1 MRYLRPKMENQSTKD
16 PAARVDVQIVGPLK
30 LQNEL
35 MAWFLSQTT
44 GLSCLCCKDLDVQTI
59 SADSAEHPGIV
70 LLDCLGSNLTLLQS
84 KIRILTDSGKN
95 KFHIALFNVAS
106 GQFVGHDLVSWGVRG
121 LFYNDDPLS
130 HLSKG
135 VLAILRGE
143 FWFSRETLVK
153 YLLDNKNT
161 EPNEKKQGSM
171 LTSRETEILVMLAS
185 GVSNSQIASGL
196 GISPH
201 TVKTHIYNI
210 YTKIN
215 VPNRLQAAL
224 WAAKNLQISSPD
236 VMGT

>member
-1 MRYLRPKMENQSTKD
+1 MENQTVKD
-16 PAARVDVQIVGPLK
+16 PAAKIDVQIVGPLK

-44 GLSCLCCKDLDVQTI
+44 GLRCVICKDLDVQTI
-59 SADSAEHPGIV
+59 SSDTDGNPGLV
-70 LLDCLGSNLTLLQS
+70 LLDCLGSNLSLLQS

-95 KFHIALFNVAS
+95 SFHIALFNVAA
-106 GQFVGHDLVSWGVRG
+106 GQFVGNDLVSWGVRG
-121 LFYNDDPLS
+121 LFYNDDLLT

-135 VLAILRGE
+135 VLAVLRGE

-153 YLLDNKNT
+153 YLLDTRDTDGDERK
-161 EPNEKKQGSM
+161 PGSM
-171 LTSRETEILVMLAS
+171 LTSRETEILVMIAS

-224 WAAKNLQISSPD
+224 WAAKNLQISSPN
-236 VMGT
+236 VVET

>member
-1 MRYLRPKMENQSTKD
+1 MDNQSEKD
-16 PAARVDVQIVGPLK
+16 TAPRVDVQIVGPLK

-35 MAWFLSQTT
+35 MAWFISQTA
-44 GLSCLCCKDLDVQTI
+44 GLRCLCCKDLDVQAI
-59 SADSAEHPGIV
+59 SSDAEGNPGMV
-70 LLDCLGSNLTLLQS
+70 LLDCLGSNLSLLQS

-95 KFHIALFNVAS
+95 SFHIALFNVAS
-106 GQFVGHDLVSWGVRG
+106 GQFVGNDLVSWGVRG

-135 VLAILRGE
+135 VLAVLRGE

-153 YLLDNKNT
+153 YLLDTRDT
-161 EPNEKKQGSM
+161 EVNGRKPDSM

-224 WAAKNLQISSPD
+224 WAAKNLQISSPN
-236 VMGT
+236 VVAT

>member
-1 MRYLRPKMENQSTKD
+1 MENQSSKD
-16 PAARVDVQIVGPLK
+16 PAAKVDVQIVGPLK

-44 GLSCLCCKDLDVQTI
+44 GLKCLCCKDLDVQTI
-59 SADSAEHPGIV
+59 SADAAEHPGIV
-70 LLDCLGSNLTLLQS
+70 LLDCLGSNLSLLQS

-95 KFHIALFNVAS
+95 KFHITLFNVAS
-106 GQFVGHDLVSWGVRG
+106 GQFVGNDPVSWGVRG

-135 VLAILRGE
+135 VLAVLRGE

-153 YLLDNKNT
+153 YLLDT
-161 EPNEKKQGSM
+161 RDTDPNEKKPGSI
-171 LTSRETEILVMLAS
+171 LTNRETEILVMLAS

-236 VMGT
+236 AMVT

>member
-1 MRYLRPKMENQSTKD
+1 MENQKTNDQASK
-16 PAARVDVQIVGPLK
+16 VDVQIVGPLK

-35 MAWFLSQTT
+35 MAWFLRQNT

-59 SADSAEHPGIV
+59 SSDTDGHPGLV
-70 LLDCLGSNLTLLQS
+70 LLDCLGSNLSLLQS

-95 KFHIALFNVAS
+95 NFHIALFNVAA
-106 GQFVGHDLVSWGVRG
+106 GQFVGNDLVSWGVRG

-135 VLAILRGE
+135 VLSILRGE

-153 YLLDNKNT
+153 YLLDNREINGS
-161 EPNEKKQGSM
+161 EKKPGSM
-171 LTSRETEILVMLAS
+171 LTTRETEILVMLAS

-210 YTKIN
+210 YSKIN

-224 WAAKNLQISSPD
+224 WAAKNLQISNPN
-236 VMGT
+236 VA

>member
-1 MRYLRPKMENQSTKD
+1 MENQNTND
-16 PAARVDVQIVGPLK
+16 PASKVDVQIVGPLK

-59 SADSAEHPGIV
+59 SSDTESHPGLV
-70 LLDCLGSNLTLLQS
+70 LLDCLGSNLSLLQS
-84 KIRILTDSGKN
+84 KIRILTNSGKN
-95 KFHIALFNVAS
+95 SFHIALFNVAS
-106 GQFVGHDLVSWGVRG
+106 GQFVGNDLVSWGVRG

-135 VLAILRGE
+135 VLSILRGE

-153 YLLDNKNT
+153 YLLDNRDTNGY
-161 EPNEKKQGSM
+161 EKKPGSM
-171 LTSRETEILVMLAS
+171 LTTRETEILVMLAS

-210 YTKIN
+210 YSKIN

-224 WAAKNLQISSPD
+224 WAAKN
-236 VMGT
+236 

>member
-1 MRYLRPKMENQSTKD
+1 MENQSEKD
-16 PAARVDVQIVGPLK
+16 TAARVDVQIVGPLK

-35 MAWFLSQTT
+35 MAWFISQTT
-44 GLSCLCCKDLDVQTI
+44 GLRCLCCKDLDVQTI
-59 SADSAEHPGIV
+59 SSDAEGNPGIV
-70 LLDCLGSNLTLLQS
+70 LLDCLGSNLSFLQS

-95 KFHIALFNVAS
+95 SFHIALFNVAS
-106 GQFVGHDLVSWGVRG
+106 GQFVGNDLVNWGIRG

-153 YLLDNKNT
+153 YLLDSRDT
-161 EPNEKKQGSM
+161 EVNGRKP
-171 LTSRETEILVMLAS
+171 LVMLAS

-224 WAAKNLQISSPD
+224 WAAKNLQISSPN
-236 VMGT
+236 VMET

>member
-1 MRYLRPKMENQSTKD
+1 LTPKKGKLTEKETISK
-16 PAARVDVQIVGPLK
+16 AEVQIVGPLK

-35 MAWFLSQTT
+35 MAWFLCKTT
-44 GLSCLCCKDLDVQTI
+44 QLNCMSCEDLDIESI
-59 SADSAEHPGIV
+59 STDNSPKPSLV
-70 LLDCLGSNLTLLQS
+70 LLDCLGSNFSQLQS
-84 KIRILTDSGKN
+84 KVNILTDSGKN
-95 KFHIALFNVAS
+95 DNFIASFNVSS
-106 GQFVGHDLVSWGVRG
+106 GQFVGNDLVSWGIRG
-121 LFYNDDPLS
+121 LFYTDDPLT

-153 YLLDNKNT
+153 YLLDSRHADGIQAKT
-161 EPNEKKQGSM
+161 DTI

-185 GVSNSQIASGL
+185 GVSNSQIANVL

-210 YTKIN
+210 YNKIN

-224 WAAKNLQISSPD
+224 WAAKNLQVSES
-236 VMGT
+236 VS

>member
-1 MRYLRPKMENQSTKD
+1 MENQTIKD
-16 PAARVDVQIVGPLK
+16 PASKVDVQIVGPLK

-44 GLSCLCCKDLDVQTI
+44 GLSCLCCKDLDVVTI
-59 SADSAEHPGIV
+59 SADAGGHRELV
-70 LLDCLGSNLTLLQS
+70 LLDCLGSNLSLLQS

-95 KFHIALFNVAS
+95 SFHLALFNVAS
-106 GQFVGHDLVSWGVRG
+106 GQFVGNDLVSWGVRG

-130 HLSKG
+130 HFSKG
-135 VLAILRGE
+135 VLSILKGE

-153 YLLDNKNT
+153 YLLDNRETNA
-161 EPNEKKQGSM
+161 NEKKPGSM
-171 LTSRETEILVMLAS
+171 LTSRETEILVLLAS

-210 YTKIN
+210 YAKIN

-224 WAAKNLQISSPD
+224 WAAKNLQISYPNA
-236 VMGT
+236 MET

>member
-1 MRYLRPKMENQSTKD
+1 MKNQNAND
-16 PAARVDVQIVGPLK
+16 PASKVDVQIVGPLK

-44 GLSCLCCKDLDVQTI
+44 GLSCMCCKDLDVQTI
-59 SADSAEHPGIV
+59 SSDTEGQPGLV
-70 LLDCLGSNLTLLQS
+70 LLDCLGSNLSLLQS
-84 KIRILTDSGKN
+84 KIRILTNSGRN
-95 KFHIALFNVAS
+95 SFHIALFNVAS
-106 GQFVGHDLVSWGVRG
+106 GQFVGNDLVSWGVRG

-135 VLAILRGE
+135 VLSILRGE

-153 YLLDNKNT
+153 YLLDNRDNNG
-161 EPNEKKQGSM
+161 NEKKPGSM
-171 LTSRETEILVMLAS
+171 LTTRETEILVMLAS

-224 WAAKNLQISSPD
+224 WAAKNLQISNRN
-236 VMGT
+236 VVET